1 MKRAILALVLLAL
14 AVVPWFVPSFIAF
27 QLAYA
32 GAYAIAILG
41 LVVLTGNNGQI
52 SLGHGAFMAIGG
64 YTVAILSQNAG
75 LAPEFSLVAAALICA
90 AAGALVGIAALRL
103 TGAYLALAT
112 FALAVAV
119 PPLIKRFRSFTG
131 GSQGISLSPAHAP
144 ALLAHAIDGERWL
157 YVETWVIAGLLF
169 AFTWWLL
176 RGRTG
181 RSLRA
186 LRDSEIAAA
195 SFGIDPVRY
204 KMFAFSLSAA
214 YAGVAGALIARATA
228 YVSPDTY
235 GLQLSI
241 ALVIGLVLGGL
252 DTLWGALIG
261 GLVVEFLP
269 LWAQSI
275 NTAASSLIY
284 GVLLILVMVLMPG
297 GIAGALRTSRRSSS

>member
-1 MKRAILALVLLAL
+1 MKRGVLLVVVLAL
-14 AVVPWFVPSFIAF
+14 AVVPWLVPSFIAF

-41 LVVLTGNNGQI
+41 LVVLTGCNGQI
-52 SLGHGAFMAIGG
+52 SLGHGAFMAVGG
-64 YTVAILSQNAG
+64 YTVAILLQSAG
-75 LAPEFSLVAAALICA
+75 VPPEVPIVAAALICGA
-90 AAGALVGIAALRL
+90 IGALVGVVALRL

-119 PPLIKRFRSFTG
+119 PPVIKRFRSVTG
-131 GSQGISLSPAHAP
+131 GSQGITLSPAHAP
-144 ALLAHAIDGERWL
+144 GLLAHVLDGERWL
-157 YVETWVIAGLLF
+157 YVETWLIAAVLFGL
-169 AFTWWLL
+169 TWLLL
-176 RGRTG
+176 RGRIG

-186 LRDSEIAAA
+186 LRDNEIAAA

-204 KMFAFSLSAA
+204 KSFAFALSAA
-214 YAGVAGALIARATA
+214 YAGIAGALIARATA

-235 GLQLSI
+235 SLQLSI

-261 GLVVEFLP
+261 GFIVEFLP

-284 GVLLILVMVLMPG
+284 GIALIVVMILMPG
-297 GIAGALRTSRRSSS
+297 GIAGAFRTSRRS